1 MTISGSPPE
10 YNGYCSFE
18 VGQHVVC
25 VDNTPDPGRRWVN
38 NDPPVVGRVYT
49 VDSIGLNKF
58 EVLCITLREQPRRP
72 DAVKSGVW
80 GYRAS
85 RFRPAP
91 SIDALTA
98 LLREA
103 PTPVS
108 AEQEHAG

>member
-25 VDNTPDPGRRWVN
+25 VDNKAYRWGWLPG
-38 NDPPVVGRVYT
+38 DAPEVGRVYT
-49 VDSIGLNKF
+49 VDRVGIHPKGTIVIRLQEK
-58 EVLCITLREQPRRP
+58 RRHPR
-72 DAVKSGVW
+72 AQALGFW
-80 GYRAS
+80 GYSAR

-98 LLREA
+98 LLHET